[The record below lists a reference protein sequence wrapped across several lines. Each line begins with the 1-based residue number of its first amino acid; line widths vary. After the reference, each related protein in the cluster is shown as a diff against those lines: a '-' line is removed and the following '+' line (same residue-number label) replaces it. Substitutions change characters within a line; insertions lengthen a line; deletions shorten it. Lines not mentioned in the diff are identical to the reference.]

1 LKSRTV
7 KKQHKTLNIIRLG
20 TSGAIQPE
28 IPLNAFVMSLYGL
41 GLDGLLSFYGN
52 REKIIDNKMTE
63 SFIEYSKWPE
73 TLPFPYA
80 VPASEKL
87 IRKLGKDLVPGI
99 TATAPG
105 FYGPQGR
112 SLRLNLAY
120 PKLIN
125 NLEEFEFGS
134 LKITN
139 FEMETSALYGLGKLL
154 GHNTLTVCVA
164 IANRKRHEYNQNY
177 KEAINNLIELI
188 LNRLTV

>member
-1 LKSRTV
+1 
-7 KKQHKTLNIIRLG
+7 
-20 TSGAIQPE
+20 
-28 IPLNAFVMSLYGL
+28 MSMYGL

-52 REKIIDNKMTE
+52 RENVIDEKMTE
-63 SFIEYSKWPE
+63 AFIEYFNWPE
-73 TLPFPYA
+73 TLPFPYI
-80 VPASEKL
+80 VPASEHL
-87 IRKLGKDLVPGI
+87 INKIGEGLAQGI
-99 TATAPG
+99 TATSPG

-112 SLRLNLAY
+112 SLRLKLAY
-120 PKLIN
+120 PNLIN